1 MQKKGDTLHHDIAGE
16 NILDSGDERFTDY
29 RRKWEE
35 NPKTL
40 DCGSFPL
47 HLDIETTSVC
57 NLRCPFCRATDLR
70 TAIKQGFMSWET
82 LKKVMDEAGEHGLYA
97 CKFNFRGEPLLHK
110 DLFKFIRYAKEKG
123 LVDVFFNTNGTLLT
137 ADKAKGLIESGL
149 DRLTVSFEGFEKEMY
164 EKNRVGANFEEVV
177 KNVETL
183 RDLKAQLGS
192 KTPKVRIQAVLIP
205 GLRERLDDFI
215 AFWKDKVDQVSYNE
229 MLDNTLTTI
238 SPDATTQP
246 CPFPYQRL
254 MILWD
259 GTITACPYD
268 HNGKL
273 AMGNIHNV
281 SIKEAWTTLLEPLRK
296 LHKECRAQEIQAC
309 AECPQ
314 RQSGMW

>member
-1 MQKKGDTLHHDIAGE
+1 MPKPTDVLHHDISGE
-16 NILDSGDERFTDY
+16 NILVRCDERFLEY

-40 DCGSFPL
+40 TVGGFPL

-70 TAIKQGFMSWET
+70 PDIKGGFMSWDT
-82 LKKVMDEAGEHGLYA
+82 VKKILDEAGENGLYA

-110 DLFKFIRYAKEKG
+110 DICKFIRYAKEKG

-137 ADKAKGLIESGL
+137 HDTARGLIESGL

-164 EKNRVGANFEEVV
+164 EKSRVGARFEDVV
-177 KNVETL
+177 KNVEGL
-183 RDLKAQLGS
+183 RDLKLRLGS
-192 KTPKVRIQAVLIP
+192 KTPKVRLQAVLIP
-205 GLRERLDDFI
+205 ELRGRLDEFT

-229 MLDNTLTTI
+229 MLDNTPGTI
-238 SPDATTQP
+238 SPPVSLPP
-246 CPFPYQRL
+246 CPFHYQRL
-254 MILWD
+254 TILWD

-268 HNGKL
+268 HYGRL
-273 AMGNIHNV
+273 AMGNVNNV
-281 SIKEAWTTLLEPLRK
+281 SIKEAWTSLLQPLRK
-296 LHKECRAQEIQAC
+296 LHKECRAHEIQAC

-314 RQSGMW
+314 RISGLY